1 MQNGSGKGGVEVLL
15 VEDNPGDVR
24 LTREALNEAA
34 QPVNLNVVSDG
45 IDAVR
50 YLRRQ
55 SPYDEAPRPNLILL
69 DLNLPKKD
77 GREVL
82 AEIKAD
88 EDLRMIPVVVMTTS
102 DAQLDIRRA
111 YSLHANCYVT
121 KPADFE
127 DFVGLVRSI
136 EQFWLT
142 VAKVP

>member
-1 MQNGSGKGGVEVLL
+1 
-15 VEDNPGDVR
+15 
-24 LTREALNEAA
+24 
-34 QPVNLNVVSDG
+34 
-45 IDAVR
+45 
-50 YLRRQ
+50 
-55 SPYDEAPRPNLILL
+55 
-69 DLNLPKKD
+69 
-77 GREVL
+77 
-82 AEIKAD
+82 
-88 EDLRMIPVVVMTTS
+88 MIPVVVMTTS